1 MKTKHKILF
10 AKIISN
16 IITFFYKN
24 RVLVK
29 RNDIRW
35 SLNLNEGIDLSIF
48 LFGKFENSILDVAK
62 YLVKK
67 KNIAIVDIGSNM
79 GVHSLRLAKI
89 FNNSSVYSIEPTDFA
104 YNKLSKNVSLN
115 KQIKNIKTFQY
126 FITAKNMKPKKSLF

>member
-62 YLVKK
+62 YLVKNK
-67 KNIAIVDIGSNM
+67 KYCNC
-79 GVHSLRLAKI
+79 
-89 FNNSSVYSIEPTDFA
+89 
-104 YNKLSKNVSLN
+104 
-115 KQIKNIKTFQY
+115 
-126 FITAKNMKPKKSLF
+126 

>member
-1 MKTKHKILF
+1 M
-10 AKIISN
+10 
-16 IITFFYKN
+16 
-24 RVLVK
+24 
-29 RNDIRW
+29 
-35 SLNLNEGIDLSIF
+35 NLNEGIDLSIF

-89 FNNSSVYSIEPTDFA
+89 FNNSSVDSIEPTDFA

-115 KQIKNIKTFQY
+115 KQIKILKHSNTLLHLKI
-126 FITAKNMKPKKSLF
+126 

>member
-24 RVLVK
+24 KVLVK

-67 KNIAIVDIGSNM
+67 KKYRNC
-79 GVHSLRLAKI
+79 
-89 FNNSSVYSIEPTDFA
+89 
-104 YNKLSKNVSLN
+104 
-115 KQIKNIKTFQY
+115 
-126 FITAKNMKPKKSLF
+126 

>member
-1 MKTKHKILF
+1 M
-10 AKIISN
+10 
-16 IITFFYKN
+16 
-24 RVLVK
+24 
-29 RNDIRW
+29 
-35 SLNLNEGIDLSIF
+35 NLNEGIDLSIF

-67 KNIAIVDIGSNM
+67 KIAIVDIGSNM

-89 FNNSSVYSIEPTDFA
+89 FNTSNVYSIEPTDFA

-126 FITAKNMKPKKSLF
+126 FITSKNIKPKSLF

>member
-62 YLVKK
+62 YLVKN

-89 FNNSSVYSIEPTDFA
+89 FNIQVFT
-104 YNKLSKNVSLN
+104 
-115 KQIKNIKTFQY
+115 Q
-126 FITAKNMKPKKSLF
+126 

>member
-79 GVHSLRLAKI
+79 GVHSLRLAKYLI
-89 FNNSSVYSIEPTDFA
+89 LQVFT
-104 YNKLSKNVSLN
+104 
-115 KQIKNIKTFQY
+115 Q
-126 FITAKNMKPKKSLF
+126 